1 MMTILMMIFE
11 SWWRRW
17 FGGSF
22 IGGDKWENKWFNRR
36 GTQHIVNCLIMA
48 LFLGIYC
55 KINIWITIYCI
66 AVIEG
71 LFWSPG
77 HGPGFDMSRAGV
89 PDDTSR
95 YEEKWWNKV
104 CQFLVPREQ
113 WYSFGYDWLWMMLR
127 YTSPCVLLVPV
138 FGWEILFMGLS
149 VAPVYG
155 FCASFY
161 EKEDTSC
168 WPSWL
173 DRHNK
178 LAEIIVGGIV
188 GLLLGVLA

>member
-17 FGGSF
+17 FGGGF

-36 GTQHIVNCLIMA
+36 VTQHIVNCLIMA
-48 LFLGIYC
+48 LYFGIYC
-55 KINIWITIYCI
+55 KMNVWITIYCI

-95 YEEKWWNKV
+95 YEEKWWNKI

-161 EKEDTSC
+161 EKEDTSR

>member
-1 MMTILMMIFE
+1 MTILMMIFE
-11 SWWRRW
+11 AWWRRW
-17 FGGSF
+17 FGGGY
-22 IGGDKWENKWFNRR
+22 IGGKKWENKWFNRR
-36 GTQHIVNCLIMA
+36 VTQHIVNCAVIA

-55 KINIWITIYCI
+55 KIGLIQTIYSV

-95 YEEKWWNKV
+95 YEEKWWNKI

-127 YTSPCVLLVPV
+127 YTSPCALLVPV
-138 FGWEILFMGLS
+138 FGWEILFMGLL
-149 VAPVYG
+149 VAPIYG

-161 EKEDTSC
+161 EKVNTAH
-168 WPSWL
+168 WPAWL

-188 GLLLGVLA
+188 GLFLGVLA